1 LPRGDSGGRLLTVG
15 PETRYAKTADGVHIA
30 YQVVGEGP
38 LDLVFVMGW
47 TSNIEAMWEEP
58 DLARFVSR
66 LASFGRLIIFDKRG
80 VGLSDR
86 VSDQDFPTFET
97 RMDDVRAVMDA
108 SGSERAVIFGVS
120 EGGPLS
126 ILFAATY
133 PQRALGLVLFGTA
146 ARFAWA
152 PDFPWGATDELWRER
167 LGRIDRA
174 WGTREFA
181 EWVVGT
187 WGAPTRLRDERLVS
201 WLTGYTRRAASPGAA
216 MALARMN
223 RPIDVRHV
231 LPAVHMPTLVLARTD
246 DPDFHVESTRQLAEA
261 IPGARL
267 VEFPGSDHF
276 FWVGN
281 QDELLDEVERF
292 VKDLGEQEAELDRVL
307 ATVLFTDVVGST
319 ERAAA
324 IGDRRWRELLDAHHQ
339 RVRAQLGRF
348 RGKEIDTA
356 GDGFL
361 ATFDGPIR
369 AIRCALAAT
378 EAVRDLDIEIRAGL
392 HTGEVELA
400 GDAVRGIAVHIGA
413 RVAALAN
420 PSEVIVSSTVK
431 DLVAGA
437 ALRFEDRGEHAL
449 KGVPGA
455 WRVYRVE
462 SSSAG

>member
-1 LPRGDSGGRLLTVG
+1 VG

-30 YQVVGEGP
+30 YQVVGDGP

-47 TSNIEAMWEEP
+47 TSNVEAMWEEP
-58 DLARFVSR
+58 DLARFLAR
-66 LASFGRLIIFDKRG
+66 LASFSRLIVFDKRG

-86 VSDQDFPTFET
+86 VSDTDFPTLET
-97 RMDDVRAVMDA
+97 RMDDIGAVMEA
-108 SGSERAVIFGVS
+108 ARSERALIFGVS

-126 ILFAATY
+126 ILFAATH

-152 PDFPWGATDELWRER
+152 PDFPWGATDEVWRER
-167 LGRIDRA
+167 LDRMDRE
-174 WGTREFA
+174 WGTREFS
-181 EWVVGT
+181 EWVVAT
-187 WGAPTRLRDERLVS
+187 WGAPTMVRDERLVS

-216 MALARMN
+216 MALSRMN

-231 LPAVHMPTLVLARTD
+231 LPAIHMPTLVLARTD
-246 DPDFHVESTRQLAEA
+246 DPDFHVESTRQMTEA

-281 QDELLDEVERF
+281 QDELLDEVEGF
-292 VKDLGEQEAELDRVL
+292 VKDLGDQEAELDRVL
-307 ATVLFTDVVGST
+307 ATVLFTDIVGST
-319 ERAAA
+319 ERAAEV
-324 IGDRRWRELLDAHHQ
+324 GDRRWRELLDNH
-339 RVRAQLGRF
+339 RARIRPLIGRY
-348 RGKEIDTA
+348 RGREVDTA

-378 EAVRDLDIEIRAGL
+378 EAVRDLGIEIRAGL
-392 HTGEVELA
+392 HTGEVESV
-400 GDAVRGIAVHIGA
+400 GEEIRGIAVHIGA
-413 RVAALAN
+413 RVAGLAER
-420 PSEVIVSSTVK
+420 SEVLVSSTVK

-437 ALRFEDRGEHAL
+437 ALKFEDRGQPEL
-449 KGVPGA
+449 KGIPGA
-455 WRVYRVE
+455 WRLYRVLP
-462 SSSAG
+462 SPTG

>member
-1 LPRGDSGGRLLTVG
+1 VG

-30 YQVVGEGP
+30 YQVVGDGP

-47 TSNIEAMWEEP
+47 TSNVEAMWEEP
-58 DLARFVSR
+58 DLARFLSR
-66 LASFGRLIIFDKRG
+66 LASFSRLIVFDKRG

-86 VSDQDFPTFET
+86 VSDTDFPTLET
-97 RMDDVRAVMDA
+97 RMDDIGAVMEA
-108 SGSERAVIFGVS
+108 ARSERALIFGVS

-126 ILFAATY
+126 ILFAATH

-152 PDFPWGATDELWRER
+152 PDFPWGATDEVWRER
-167 LGRIDRA
+167 LDRMDRE
-174 WGTREFA
+174 WGTREFS
-181 EWVVGT
+181 EWVVAT
-187 WGAPTRLRDERLVS
+187 WGAPTMVRDERLVS

-216 MALARMN
+216 MALSRMN

-231 LPAVHMPTLVLARTD
+231 LPAIHMPTLVLARTD
-246 DPDFHVESTRQLAEA
+246 DPDFHVESTRQMTEA

-281 QDELLDEVERF
+281 QDELLDEVEGF
-292 VKDLGEQEAELDRVL
+292 VKDLGDQEAELDRVL
-307 ATVLFTDVVGST
+307 ATVLFTDIVGST
-319 ERAAA
+319 ERAAEV
-324 IGDRRWRELLDAHHQ
+324 GDRRWRELLDNH
-339 RVRAQLGRF
+339 RARIRPLIGRY
-348 RGKEIDTA
+348 RGREVDTA

-378 EAVRDLDIEIRAGL
+378 EAVRDLGIEIRAGL
-392 HTGEVELA
+392 HTGEVESV
-400 GDAVRGIAVHIGA
+400 GEEIRGIAVHIGA
-413 RVAALAN
+413 RVAGLAER
-420 PSEVIVSSTVK
+420 SEVLVSSTVK

-437 ALRFEDRGEHAL
+437 ALKFEDRGQPEL
-449 KGVPGA
+449 KGIPGA
-455 WRVYRVE
+455 WRLYRVLP
-462 SSSAG
+462 SPTG

>member
-1 LPRGDSGGRLLTVG
+1 MG
-15 PETRYAKTADGVHIA
+15 PEVKYAKTADGGHIA
-30 YQVVGEGP
+30 YQVVGDGP
-38 LDLVFVMGW
+38 VDLVFVMGW

-58 DLARFVSR
+58 DLARFLSR
-66 LASFGRLIIFDKRG
+66 LASFSRLITFDKRG

-97 RMDDVRAVMDA
+97 RMDDIRAVMDA
-108 SGSERAVIFGVS
+108 AGSERAVIFGVS

-133 PQRALGLVLFGTA
+133 PQRALGLILFGTA

-152 PDFPWGATDELWRER
+152 PDFPWGLSDELWRDR
-167 LGRIDRA
+167 LDQMDRE

-187 WGAPTRLRDERLVS
+187 WGAPTRVRDERLVS
-201 WLTGYTRRAASPGAA
+201 WLTSYTKRAASPGAA
-216 MALARMN
+216 MALSRMN
-223 RPIDVRHV
+223 RPLDVRHV
-231 LPAVHMPTLVLARTD
+231 LPAIHMPTLVLGRTD
-246 DPDFHVESTRQLAEA
+246 DPDFHVDSTKQLAEA
-261 IPGARL
+261 IPGARM

-281 QDELLDEVERF
+281 QEELLDEVEGF
-292 VKDLGEQEAELDRVL
+292 VKDLGDQEAELDRVL
-307 ATVLFTDVVGST
+307 ATVLFTDIVGST
-319 ERAAA
+319 QRAAA
-324 IGDRRWRELLDAHHQ
+324 VGDRRWREMLDDHHA
-339 RVRAQLGRF
+339 RIRPLIGRY
-348 RGKEIDTA
+348 RGREVDTA

-369 AIRCALAAT
+369 AIRCALAARDG
-378 EAVRDLDIEIRAGL
+378 VRNLGLEIRAGL
-392 HTGEVELA
+392 HTGEIELA
-400 GDAVRGIAVHIGA
+400 GDRVRGIAVHIGA
-413 RVAALAN
+413 RVAGLAER
-420 PSEVIVSSTVK
+420 SEVLVSSTVK

-437 ALRFEDRGEHAL
+437 ALEFEDRGEHAL